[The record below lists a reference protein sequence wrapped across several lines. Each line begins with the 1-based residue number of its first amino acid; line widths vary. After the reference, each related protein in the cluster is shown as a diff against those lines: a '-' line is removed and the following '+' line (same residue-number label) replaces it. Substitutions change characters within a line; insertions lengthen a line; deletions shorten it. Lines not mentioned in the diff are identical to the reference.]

1 MLFLIIIVA
10 IIIYVVVTRNKFNEL
25 QQAIKHEGSDIGIQI
40 ANRTQCLNDALN
52 IAKLSYEKEVAGIEQ
67 LTANDKLEKLAFLG
81 QKYPDLKAINGY
93 EEILKQANNLNRN
106 ISASRQLL
114 NGNIR
119 VYNTAIS
126 NFPGVIIA
134 AIFGYTAEKFIDE
147 ENYEKNKEID
157 KSDVDFTK
165 F

>member
-1 MLFLIIIVA
+1 M
-10 IIIYVVVTRNKFNEL
+10 
-25 QQAIKHEGSDIGIQI
+25 
-40 ANRTQCLNDALN
+40 
-52 IAKLSYEKEVAGIEQ
+52 AGIEQ

>member
-147 ENYEKNKEID
+147 EDYEKNKEID

>member
-157 KSDVDFTK
+157 KSDVDFSK

>member
-67 LTANDKLEKLAFLG
+67 LTANYKLEKLAFLG

-119 VYNTAIS
+119 VYNTVIS

>member
-134 AIFGYTAEKFIDE
+134 AIFGYTAEKFNDE

>member
-1 MLFLIIIVA
+1 MLFLIIIFA

>member
-1 MLFLIIIVA
+1 MLFLIIIVP

-81 QKYPDLKAINGY
+81 QKY